1 MDSRELERNGEIE
14 IDFQRIFNVLL
25 KKLWLIALAAVIG
38 AVVAFL
44 GTFYLITPKYQS
56 SAMFYVNNSKLSVG
70 DISVGISSSDITAS
84 KNLVNS
90 YIVILKTRETLNDVI
105 DYSGVE
111 DVSYQKLI
119 NMLEAEPVSNTE
131 IFRVT
136 VTADDP
142 VKAEQLADAVA
153 HILPKR
159 ISSIIDGT
167 SSKVVEAAV
176 VQPKAVSP
184 SYSKNTM
191 LGLVIGL
198 LVMAA
203 GIVLYDVLDITIR
216 SEEDVARV
224 CRHPVLAAVPDM
236 ASQHKRG
243 YGYYY
248 GYGGY
253 GAHGVKKAYEL
264 ARAAETGHVE
274 LVGGGISFA
283 ASEAY
288 KLLRTKLQ
296 FSFAD
301 ESDSHVIGVSSSLTG
316 EGKSLTS
323 VNLAYAM
330 SQLDKRV
337 LLIDCDMR
345 RPSVADKLPVKRTPG
360 LSDYLSGQC
369 SMDILIQ
376 PCGIKSDEAAY
387 QVISAGRIPPNPMEL
402 LSSPKM
408 AKMVERLRAEY
419 DYIFLDLPPVSEVGD
434 ALAIAKI
441 TDGMLVVV
449 RQNYCTSVALSAS
462 VRQFEFVEARILGT
476 VLNASTE
483 EGHGYGGKYQ
493 KKYYNAYANA
503 GKRKPSGVRR

>member
-1 MDSRELERNGEIE
+1 MKDRVIDSNDEVV
-14 IDFQRIFNVLL
+14 IDFQKIFNALV
-25 KKLWLIALAAVIG
+25 KKIWLIAIAAVAG
-38 AVVAFL
+38 AVLAFL
-44 GTFYLITPKYQS
+44 VTFYLITPQYQS
-56 SAMFYVNNSKLSVG
+56 SAMFYVNNSTLSVG
-70 DISVGISSSDITAS
+70 DVSLGITSSDITAS

-90 YIVILKTRETLNDVI
+90 YIVILNTRETLNDVI

-111 DVSYQKLI
+111 DVTYRNLMGMI
-119 NMLEAEPVSNTE
+119 EAESVNNTE

-142 VKAEQLADAVA
+142 EKAEQLANAIA

-167 SSKVVEAAV
+167 SSKVVESAV
-176 VQPKAVSP
+176 VEPNAVSP
-184 SYSKNTM
+184 SYSKNT
-191 LGLVIGL
+191 VIGFLAGLL
-198 LVMAA
+198 LVAA
-203 GIVLYDVLDITIR
+203 VIALREIMDITIR
-216 SEEDVARV
+216 NEEDIARV
-224 CRHPVLAAVPDM
+224 CKYPVLAAVPDM
-236 ASQHKRG
+236 AAQHKRG

-253 GAHGVKKAYEL
+253 GAHGVKKAYEQ
-264 ARAAETGHVE
+264 ARANEAGHVE
-274 LVGGGISFA
+274 LVGSGISFA

-296 FSFAD
+296 FSFA
-301 ESDSHVIGVSSSLTG
+301 EENGTRVIGVSSSLTG

-345 RPSVADKLPVKRTPG
+345 RPSIADKLPVARTPG

-369 SMDILIQ
+369 SMDKLFQ
-376 PCGIKSDEAAY
+376 PCGIKEDEKAY
-387 QVISAGRIPPNPMEL
+387 NVISAGRIPPNPMEL
-402 LSSPKM
+402 LSSPRM
-408 AKMVERLRAEY
+408 AKMVERLKAEY

-441 TDGMLVVV
+441 TDGMLLVV
-449 RQNYCTSVALSAS
+449 RQNYCNSTVLNAS

-476 VLNASTE
+476 VLNASNE
-483 EGHGYGGKYQ
+483 EGHGYGGKYYRKYSNSYAGAGQ
-493 KKYYNAYANA
+493 KVTGA
-503 GKRKPSGVRR
+503 GK